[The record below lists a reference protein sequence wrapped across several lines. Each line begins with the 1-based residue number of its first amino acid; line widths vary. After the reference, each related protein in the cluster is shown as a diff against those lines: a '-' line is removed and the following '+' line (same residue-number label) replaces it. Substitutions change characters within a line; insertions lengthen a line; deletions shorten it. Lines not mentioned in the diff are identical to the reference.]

1 LFGHNSW
8 EFFAHLARN
17 TIMGGLASFIV
28 WALASPEAGFGGRD
42 VAVGTVA
49 SAIVVG
55 GGGVSLVNKLFQQS
69 AKLEYREQG
78 VEIAEAL
85 MTAEAE
91 PEDA

>member
-1 LFGHNSW
+1 
-8 EFFAHLARN
+8 
-17 TIMGGLASFIV
+17 
-28 WALASPEAGFGGRD
+28 
-42 VAVGTVA
+42 VA

-85 MTAEAE
+85 MTGGSRA
-91 PEDA
+91 